1 MFGLDLEQSKLLEA
15 TTDFTLTAFKKC
27 TTDKYLMQFCNMYHI
42 EFFRKYYFYYV
53 FLFTNVIVTIYIN
66 IILILFN
73 HAKYNKL

>member
-1 MFGLDLEQSKLLEA
+1 LDLEQSQLLEVEA

-42 EFFRKYYFYYV
+42 DFLQELLFLLC
-53 FLFTNVIVTIYIN
+53 FLFTNVIVTIDIN

-73 HAKYNKL
+73 QAKIQI